1 MPATYE
7 PIATTT
13 LGSAAAEVT
22 FSSISSAYTDLL
34 IIVSNLT
41 TTAANTGRFRVG
53 NGTVDT
59 GTNYSNTLLNGD
71 GTSATSSR
79 GSNSSAGLIIGATTA
94 GLPPTNPAQAIINL
108 QNYSNTTTFKT
119 AITRYGLAS
128 GETEANASLW
138 RSTSAINI
146 ITFRIAPSGS
156 YKTGTVFTLY
166 GIKAA

>member
-7 PIATTT
+7 PIATNT
-13 LGSAAAEVT
+13 LTSDQAEVT
-22 FSSISSAYTDLL
+22 FSSISGAYTDLL
-34 IIVSNLT
+34 IVVGNISA
-41 TTAANTGRFRVG
+41 TAANTGYFRVG
-53 NGTVDT
+53 NGSVDT
-59 GTNYSNTLLNGD
+59 GSNYSNTLLNGN

-79 GSNSSAGLIIGATTA
+79 ASNQSSGLLIGAASSGLTTSSVS
-94 GLPPTNPAQAIINL
+94 QAIINL

-119 AITRYGLAS
+119 SLSRYGLAS
-128 GETEANASLW
+128 GETEANVSLW

>member
-1 MPATYE
+1 MPQTYT

-13 LGSAAAEVT
+13 LGSDTAEVT

-41 TTAANTGRFRVG
+41 ATAANTGFFRVG
-53 NGTVDT
+53 NSTVDT
-59 GTNYSNTLLNGD
+59 GTNYSNTLLNGN

-79 GSNSSAGLIIGATTA
+79 GSNSSAGLLLGAATA
-94 GLPPTNPAQAIINL
+94 GLPSSTPSQAIINL
-108 QNYSNTTTFKT
+108 QNYSNTTTYKT

-128 GETEANASLW
+128 GETEANVSLW

-146 ITFRIAPSGS
+146 ITFRINPSGS

-166 GIKAA
+166 GILKA